1 MPHYTEHQN
10 FAEAFIGFSELS
22 RSHNLQIGIHETKE
36 AMIMATAGLWGEGSY
51 FKYAL
56 QSLYCTS
63 PDDEVVFEDIYNT
76 YWERKKSIVKS
87 KVTYKNRT
95 NIAKQS
101 KASLV
106 MLGEGTGEEDDEN
119 DARNTSGSSTD
130 DSLRKTDFSN
140 VDQIDSS
147 RLEQLAD
154 DLWRQMSLRLKRK
167 TKLGKKGRIDIK
179 NTIRKN
185 ISRGGNMFDLIRKKK
200 QIQKY
205 KLVILLDVSGSMDKY
220 SFYLLRFIF
229 SLRSH
234 FQNVEAFTFSTRL
247 IRITEYLD
255 RNNIQESLAIL
266 KYQSDN
272 WSSGTKIG
280 ESLKKFNDQFSK
292 RLLNGKTL
300 TILLSDG
307 LETGDPKILE
317 AEIQKIKLRT
327 KKLVWLNP
335 LKGMKGYEPIQ
346 RGMKVALPSV
356 DHFGA
361 GHNINSLLALESILI
376 DA

>member
-1 MPHYTEHQN
+1 MPHYTEHNN
-10 FAEAFIGFSELS
+10 FTEAFIGFSEFG
-22 RSHNLQIGIHETKE
+22 RAHNLQIGIHETKE
-36 AMIMATAGLWGEGSY
+36 SMITATKGLWGEGPY

-56 QSLYCTS
+56 QSLYCTT
-63 PDDEVVFEDIYNT
+63 PEEELIFEDIYDT
-76 YWERKKSIVKS
+76 YWERKKLTVKS
-87 KVTYKNRT
+87 KVTYKNRS

-106 MLGEGTGEEDDEN
+106 MLGEGSAEEDEEN
-119 DARNTSGSSTD
+119 NARNTSGASTD
-130 DSLRKTDFSN
+130 DALRKTDFSN
-140 VDQIDSS
+140 VEQIDNQ

-154 DLWRQMSLRLKRK
+154 ELWKQMSLRLKRR
-167 TKLGKKGRIDIK
+167 TKLGKKGRVDIK

-185 ISRGGNMFDLIRKKK
+185 MGRGGNMFDLIKKKK

-205 KLVILLDVSGSMDKY
+205 KLVVLLDVSGSMDKY

-255 RNNIQESLAIL
+255 RKNIQESLAIL

-280 ESLKKFNDQFSK
+280 ASLKKFNDLFAK
-292 RLLNGKTL
+292 RILNGRTL

-307 LETGDPKILE
+307 LETGDTELLKQ
-317 AEIQKIKLRT
+317 EIEKIKLRT

-335 LKGMKGYEPIQ
+335 LKGMQGYEPIQ
-346 RGMKVALPSV
+346 RGMKVALPSI